1 MNSTFVSAGV
11 IAGAIVLSGCATS
24 PSGQNS
30 ANDQAS
36 DQALKKMSSARL
48 RSVLNG
54 NSVKWPDGSTVYYS
68 GSEIKTLGFD
78 GESIAGAIDFKNDQ
92 HCSRWNGGG
101 ERCST
106 VYESA
111 DGKLSFFVEGETDS
125 SSGYALILNGNPSK
139 L

>member
-1 MNSTFVSAGV
+1 MNSAFVTVGV
-11 IAGAIVLSGCATS
+11 IVGGIVLSGCETL
-24 PSGQNS
+24 PSGQRS
-30 ANDQAS
+30 AN
-36 DQALKKMSSARL
+36 DQALKKMSSERL
-48 RSVLNG
+48 RSALNG

-78 GESIAGAIDFKNDQ
+78 GESLVGEINFSNDQ
-92 HCSRWNGGG
+92 HCSSWSGGG

-106 VYESA
+106 VYEGA

-125 SSGYALILNGNPSK
+125 SSGYALILKGNPDK